1 LFPLN
6 HAKLKDS
13 NVFAR
18 ENKEGL
24 IEIVARINIYHG
36 DAVMLDYGDKYD
48 MNAKLVYKSQR
59 LK

>member
-1 LFPLN
+1 
-6 HAKLKDS
+6 
-13 NVFAR
+13 VFAR